1 MANLYDTGA
10 NSAFNE
16 DKYINKLYDS
26 TLDSQKKALTQG
38 YEDSVK
44 QLNAGQQQTREQTSD
59 YVKRAYVEG
68 QRSAGTMEKSAAN
81 PAGVGTNA
89 QARLTLGN
97 QNQANKTTL
106 QNQQDIA
113 DQEYERQR
121 QMRGQWY
128 AAEIKKAQANNDM
141 NRAQALYSAAQAE
154 EAQMR
159 AFRQN
164 AAVMMQNKGD
174 GSVLDAIARGEAV
187 TPDTTSETWGSVL
200 KNEGT
205 INKIY
210 DAQLES
216 QKQDANLAYAQ
227 SLSDLIAKQAETQRE
242 TDRNLTATY
251 VDALKKG
258 RNYQEVQNA
267 YGQGSGT
274 AMQARLARESG
285 LVKKLTD
292 LRTLQLGKDAA
303 AEQERAGLVHT
314 LGSTIAAGQET
325 INNKRNQAL
334 YDAAEKEEQNLVSDQ
349 QFVGQQLAKKGDYSV
364 LGKLYGLTD
373 AQLAKLMPKS
383 SGGSGGR
390 ALSKEEQMRRE
401 VDAATVINA
410 QGNPSENS
418 AYWNSIKASAYYK

>member
-16 DKYINKLYDS
+16 DKYINKIYDS
-26 TLDSQKKALTQG
+26 TLDSQKKTLTQG

-68 QRSAGTMEKSAAN
+68 QRAAGTMEKSADAN
-81 PAGVGTNA
+81 PAGTGVNA
-89 QARLTLGN
+89 QACLTLGN

-106 QNQQDIA
+106 QNQQNVA

-174 GSVLDAIARGEAV
+174 SSVLDAIARGEAV

-200 KNEGT
+200 KNEGN

-216 QKQDANLAYAQ
+216 QKQDANLAYTQ

-242 TDRNLTATY
+242 TDKNLTATY
-251 VDALKKG
+251 VDALRKG

-303 AEQERAGLVHT
+303 AQQERAGLVHT

-349 QFVGQQLAKKGDYSV
+349 QFVGEQLAKQGNYSV
-364 LGKLYGLTD
+364 LAKLYGLSPE
-373 AQLAKLMPKS
+373 QMQKLAPS
-383 SGGSGGR
+383 SGGGGAAGISPASR
-390 ALSKEEQMRRE
+390 LANLSNRDREALK
-401 VDAATVINA
+401 DA
-410 QGNPSENS
+410 GLL
-418 AYWNSIKASAYYK
+418 

>member
-16 DKYINKLYDS
+16 DKYINKIYDS
-26 TLDSQKKALTQG
+26 TLDSQNKVLTQG
-38 YEDSVK
+38 YEDSVN

-68 QRSAGTMEKSAAN
+68 QRAAGTMEKSAAAN

-89 QARLTLGN
+89 QARLMLGN
-97 QNQANKTTL
+97 QNQVNKTTL
-106 QNQQDIA
+106 QNQQNLA

-121 QMRGQWY
+121 QLRGQWY

-159 AFRQN
+159 SFRQN
-164 AAVMMQNKGD
+164 AAVMMQKKGD
-174 GSVLDAIARGEAV
+174 SSILDAIAKGEAV
-187 TPDTTSETWGSVL
+187 TPDTTSETWDSVL
-200 KNEGT
+200 KNEDS

-227 SLSDLIAKQAETQRE
+227 SLSDLIAKQAEAQRE
-242 TDRNLTATY
+242 TDKNLTATY
-251 VDALKKG
+251 VDALRKG
-258 RNYQEVQNA
+258 RNYQEVQSA

-285 LVKKLTD
+285 LAKKLTD
-292 LRTLQLGKDAA
+292 LRTLQLGRDAA
-303 AEQERAGLVHT
+303 AQQDRAGLVHT

-349 QFVGQQLAKKGDYSV
+349 LFVGEQLAKKGDYSV
-364 LGKLYGLTD
+364 LGKLYGLTPE
-373 AQLAKLMPKS
+373 QMKKFKRSS
-383 SGGSGGR
+383 SGGGAGTISYR
-390 ALSKEEQMRRE
+390 TWLANLSNADRKTYKE
-401 VDAATVINA
+401 AGLI
-410 QGNPSENS
+410 
-418 AYWNSIKASAYYK
+418 

>member
-16 DKYINKLYDS
+16 DKYINKIYDS
-26 TLDSQKKALTQG
+26 SLDSQKKALTQG

-68 QRSAGTMEKSAAN
+68 QRAAGTMEKSAAAN

-89 QARLTLGN
+89 QTRLALWN

-106 QNQQDIA
+106 QNQQAAA

-121 QMRGQWY
+121 QLRGQWY

-164 AAVMMQNKGD
+164 AALLMQKKGD
-174 GSVLDAIARGEAV
+174 KSILNAIANGEAV
-187 TPDTTSETWGSVL
+187 TPDTTSETWDSVL

-216 QKQDANLAYAQ
+216 QKQDANLTYAQ
-227 SLSDLIAKQAETQRE
+227 SLSDLIARQAETQRE

-251 VDALKKG
+251 VDALRKG

-285 LVKKLTD
+285 LAQRLTD
-292 LRTLQLGKDAA
+292 LRALQLGKDAA
-303 AEQERAGLVHT
+303 AQQEKAGLVHT
-314 LGSTIAAGQET
+314 LGSTIASGQET
-325 INNKRNQAL
+325 INNQRNQAL
-334 YDAAEKEEQNLVSDQ
+334 YDAAEREEQNLVSDQ
-349 QFVGQQLAKKGDYSV
+349 QFVGEQLAKKGDYSV
-364 LGKLYGLTD
+364 LGKLYGLTPE
-373 AQLAKLMPKS
+373 QIKKLAPS
-383 SGGSGGR
+383 SGGGAGGISPASILANLSNR
-390 ALSKEEQMRRE
+390 DRQALK
-401 VDAATVINA
+401 DA
-410 QGNPSENS
+410 GLL
-418 AYWNSIKASAYYK
+418 